1 MSDLYVSWSDY
12 YSNIEKLAVKIYQS
26 NWKFNQI
33 VCLARGGLRIGDTL
47 SRIYHLPL
55 AILAVSSY
63 GGPENRVR
71 GAITFASYIT
81 MTTSHLE
88 SHVLLVDDLV
98 DSGVTLEE
106 SVIWLKQNF
115 GDQVKEIRTAVLWY
129 KDCST
134 IAPDYY
140 VDYLPDNPWVH
151 QPFECYENMDL
162 TQLAAKYS
170 VELNS
175 KQPEPQG

>member
-12 YSNIEKLAVKIYQS
+12 HSNIEKLAVKIYQS
-26 NWKFNQI
+26 NWEFNQI

-47 SRIYHLPL
+47 SRIYRLPL
-55 AILAVSSY
+55 AILAATSY
-63 GGPENRVR
+63 GGTDNRVR
-71 GAITFASYIT
+71 GALTFSSHIT
-81 MTTSHLE
+81 MTTSLLG
-88 SHVLLVDDLV
+88 SHILLVDDLV
-98 DSGVTLEE
+98 DSGVTLEQ

-115 GDQVKEIRTAVLWY
+115 SDRVKEIRTAVLWY

-140 VDYLPDNPWVH
+140 IDYLPDNPWVH

-162 TQLAAKYS
+162 TQLAANYNADS
-170 VELNS
+170 NS
-175 KQPEPQG
+175 KQPEPQR